1 MSTLLPVSIKT
12 IVVATDLSQSADA
25 AVEQAA
31 ALARRC
37 GASLWMLHVFNDG
50 FWASVKGIYDAE
62 RWSDNEPVLS
72 ARNRLSQQVRD
83 IADRYGVCV
92 TGETRTG
99 HPATEIAHFI
109 DECGADLVVVGKH
122 GENSGDTFLG
132 GTALKVLK
140 QSNVPV
146 LLTHRNTANDYSKVL
161 VATDFSECD
170 YRAARYAFGLF
181 PTSSHYVLHTYYI
194 AFEGCMR
201 IAGASDRAIE
211 RYNDNELQ
219 NSEEKMARM
228 RATLAVDK
236 SLQVEWMSIC
246 GYPGREVIRQ
256 SEKLGVDLI
265 VIGKRGVVTLE
276 DHLLGSVTQNV
287 LYHTDKNVLLV
298 PDNLD
303 EDIRGLRES

>member
-1 MSTLLPVSIKT
+1 MSMPSPVLIKT

-31 ALARRC
+31 ALARRW
-37 GASLWMLHVFNDG
+37 GASLWILHVFNDG

-62 RWSDNEPVLS
+62 RWSGNEPVLS

-83 IADRYGVCV
+83 IAERYGICV

-140 QSNVPV
+140 RSNVPV
-146 LLTHRNTANDYSKVL
+146 VLTHRNTANDYSKVL
-161 VATDFSECD
+161 IATDFSECSNK
-170 YRAARYAFGLF
+170 AARYAFGLF
-181 PTSSHYVLHTYYI
+181 PTSLHYVLHTYYI
-194 AFEGCMR
+194 AFEGSLR
-201 IAGASDRAIE
+201 IAGATDRAIE
-211 RYNDNELQ
+211 GYNDNELQ
-219 NSEEKMARM
+219 NAEEKMAKM
-228 RATLAVDK
+228 RATLAMDK
-236 SLQVEWMSIC
+236 SLRAEWITVR
-246 GYPGREVIRQ
+246 GYPGREVIKQ
-256 SEKLGVDLI
+256 SEVLDVDLI
-265 VIGKRGVVTLE
+265 VIGKRKFVTLE

-298 PDNLD
+298 PDNHD
-303 EDIRGLRES
+303 AEGF